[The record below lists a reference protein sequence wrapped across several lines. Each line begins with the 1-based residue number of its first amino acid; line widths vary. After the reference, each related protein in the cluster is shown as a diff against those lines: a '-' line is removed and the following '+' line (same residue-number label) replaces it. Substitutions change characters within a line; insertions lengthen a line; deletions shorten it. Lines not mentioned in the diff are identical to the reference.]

1 MSEEPQG
8 NCWEIDGDHVVPIM
22 KRPKGFTSKAEP
34 VPKEASPIWGIAAL
48 SIAAIASTVIFFYF
62 GNLLLNNW
70 HEYRETSARQ
80 ELARIKSCI
89 NN

>member
-1 MSEEPQG
+1 MSEEPKG
-8 NCWEIDGDHVVPIM
+8 NCWELDGDHVVPIM
-22 KRPKGFTSKAEP
+22 KRPTKPAPKTAPAPKAS
-34 VPKEASPIWGIAAL
+34 SPIWSIAAL
-48 SIAAIASTVIFFYF
+48 SIAAIASTITFFYL